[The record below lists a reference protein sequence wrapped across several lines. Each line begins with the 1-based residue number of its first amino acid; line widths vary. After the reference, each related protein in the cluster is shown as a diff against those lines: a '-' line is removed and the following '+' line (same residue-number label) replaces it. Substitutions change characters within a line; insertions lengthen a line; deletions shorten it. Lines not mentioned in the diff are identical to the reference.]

1 MNFSELFIR
10 RPVTTTMLMTLLLI
24 LGMMG
29 FSKLNMDLFPDVEFP
44 VVVVSTV
51 YPGAAPAEIEELISK
66 PLEEAISS
74 INGLDTLH
82 SYSNEGVSTVVAQFK
97 IEIDNKVAAQD
108 VREKVSLIR
117 GTLPKDIIEPTILLF
132 DPSSAP
138 IASFAINGPQ
148 SPQEL
153 TDYVEDVL
161 KPRLERI
168 SGVGS
173 VDILGGRVREIHID
187 LDPTRLKTY
196 GLSVAGLFQTLKA
209 DSMNLP
215 GGRITEHGQELSLRA
230 MGKFQS
236 VEDISNFQVSTPTGN
251 RVRIGDLGK
260 VWQSIEEPRSLGFVN
275 NEPAVMF
282 TLFKQ
287 AGANTVQ
294 VVSNV
299 EKQFHKLEATLPPG
313 AKFTTVQDTS
323 EYIKESNM
331 SVWEHLIVGGF
342 LAVVIL
348 FAFLRNWRATL
359 IGGMAIPISIVST
372 FWAMD
377 LMGFSFNMLTTLALT
392 LVVGIVVDDAVV
404 DLENIYRHM
413 EKGEPPLRAAIN
425 ATGEIQLAVT
435 ACTLTIV
442 AVFVPVAFMTGMIG
456 KFFKEFGLTVAFA
469 VLFSLLVARTIT
481 PMISARFLKVSHGKG
496 GMSEDA
502 ETSFPLAKPYRRIL
516 AWSLK
521 NRWKVMGLATASFIF
536 GMALV
541 PFIPKTFMT
550 SADRGE
556 FNLKV
561 QLPKG
566 ATLTETGEMSK
577 RVVEIIKK
585 HPEVENVFTTI
596 GGREEIDSATL
607 GVLLVDKSK
616 RNIKDTVLAEKIRNE
631 VAAIPG
637 IRAKIMIAGMVGGAS
652 EMNTPIN
659 IALRGPNLDELRI
672 YGEKMADLL
681 RSRSDLYADVDT
693 SLSLTRPEIQLQF
706 DRARAAA
713 EGVSAANLANTLRL
727 ATTGDV
733 VGTLIQGDDELD
745 IRLQVAPESRQ
756 SLTAVKALSVP
767 GARGLVPVSAVV
779 NEQVGSGVSSIRR
792 EDRERVV
799 NVLANLMPG
808 VSTGEAFQVVEKLK
822 KELDLPEGV
831 ELVQGGE
838 AEQMQEAFTGLLGA
852 LALAIVFIYIILAV
866 QFESF
871 VHPFT
876 IMFSLPLSIAGAF
889 LALLLTQSE
898 LGMMAMIGVI
908 MLMGIVTKNAIL
920 VVDFTLQLKDKG
932 YGTLEAL
939 LEAGPV
945 RLRPILMTTAAMVM
959 GMAPMAAGIGAG
971 AEFRYPMAVVVVGG
985 LITSTLLTL
994 IVVPVAFSLMDDFE
1008 TWYRKKFLHLEGP
1021 KTRTA
1026 VVDTA
1031 ETPA

>member
-1 MNFSELFIR
+1 MNFSEIFIR

-29 FSKLNMDLFPDVEFP
+29 FNKLSMDLFPDVEFP
-44 VVVVSTV
+44 VVVVTTA

-66 PLEEAISS
+66 PIEEAISS

-97 IEIDNKVAAQD
+97 LEVDNKVASQD
-108 VREKVSLIR
+108 VREKVSMIR
-117 GTLPKDIIEPTILLF
+117 GTLPRDIIEPTILLF
-132 DPSSAP
+132 DPTSAP
-138 IASFAINGPQ
+138 IASYAINGPQ
-148 SPQEL
+148 TPQQL

-161 KPRLERI
+161 KPKLERI
-168 SGVGS
+168 DGVGS
-173 VDILGGRVREIHID
+173 VDLLGGRTKEIHID

-196 GLSVAGLFQTLKA
+196 GLSVAGLFQTLKT
-209 DSMNLP
+209 DGMNLP

-236 VEDISNFQVSTPTGN
+236 VEDISNFQVATPTGA

-260 VWQSIEEPRSLGFVN
+260 VWQTIEEPRSLGFVN

-282 TLFKQ
+282 TLYKQ
-287 AGANTVQ
+287 AGANTVA
-294 VVSNV
+294 VADNV
-299 EKQFHKLEATLPPG
+299 QKQFHKLEQTLPPG
-313 AKFTTVQDTS
+313 AKFTTVQDSST
-323 EYIKESNM
+323 YIKESNM
-331 SVWEHLIVGGF
+331 SVWEHLIIGGL
-342 LAVVIL
+342 LAVLIL
-348 FAFLRNWRATL
+348 YVFLRNWRATL
-359 IGGMAIPISIVST
+359 IGGMAIPISIIAT
-372 FWAMD
+372 FWTMD

-413 EKGEPPLRAAIN
+413 ERGEPPLRAAIN

-456 KFFKEFGLTVAFA
+456 QFFKEFGLTVAFA

-481 PMISARFLKVSHGKG
+481 PMISARFLKVTHGKG

-502 ETSFPLAKPYRRIL
+502 ETSFALAKPYRKLL

-521 NRWKVMGLATASFIF
+521 NRWKVVALAVASFVF
-536 GMALV
+536 GLALV

-550 SADRGE
+550 NADRGE
-556 FNLKV
+556 FSLKV

-566 ATLTETGEMSK
+566 ATLEETGEMSK
-577 RVVEIIKK
+577 RVVEMIKQ

-596 GGREEIDSATL
+596 GGRNEIDFATL
-607 GVLLVDKSK
+607 GVMLVDKHQRK
-616 RNIKDTVLAEKIRNE
+616 LTDQQLGEKIRNE
-631 VAAIPG
+631 IATVPG
-637 IRAKIMIAGMVGGAS
+637 IRAKIMLVGMVGGSS

-659 IALRGPNLDELRI
+659 IALRGSDLEQLRV

-681 RSRSDLYADVDT
+681 RTRSDLYADVDT
-693 SLSLTRPEIQLQF
+693 SLSLTRPEIQLQI

-713 EGVSAANLANTLRL
+713 EGVSSATLANTLRL

-733 VGTLIQGDDELD
+733 VGTMIQGDDELD
-745 IRLQVAPESRQ
+745 IRLQVAPEARE
-756 SLTAVKALSVP
+756 SLTAVKALTVP

-779 NEQVGSGVSSIRR
+779 DEQIGSGVSSIRR

-799 NVLANLMPG
+799 NILANLMPG
-808 VSTGEAFQVVEKLK
+808 VSIGEASQVAEKLK
-822 KELDLPEGV
+822 KELELPEGL
-831 ELVQGGE
+831 EIVQGGE
-838 AEQMQEAFTGLLGA
+838 VEQMQDAFKGLLGA
-852 LALAIVFIYIILAV
+852 LGLAIVFVYIILAV

-871 VHPFT
+871 IHPFT

-889 LALLLTQSE
+889 LSLMLTQTE

-920 VVDFTLQLKDKG
+920 VVDYTLQLKDKG

-939 LEAGPV
+939 LEACPV

-959 GMAPMAAGIGAG
+959 GMAPMAAKIGAG

-994 IVVPVAFSLMDDFE
+994 IVVPVGFSLMDDFE
-1008 TWYRKKFLHLEGP
+1008 TWFRKKFLKLEGP

-1026 VVDTA
+1026 KVEPA
-1031 ETPA
+1031 EAH